1 METQTTTNDWLAK
14 EEETFKQQTQTEYE
28 KLPSL
33 KLVQDDITEFDIDFS
48 IPFKK
53 WTDNENDTIK
63 AIIPCTQ
70 IDEKTKTGIK
80 VNWWLNIKN
89 PIYPEVIRAGRTGQ
103 THFKVLQTGSKKDT
117 KYKLK

>member
-48 IPFKK
+48 KPFNK
-53 WTDNENDTIK
+53 WTDPDTGVIK

-70 IDEKTKTGIK
+70 AGVK

-89 PIYPEVIRAGRTGQ
+89 PTYADVIRAGRTGQ
-103 THFKVLQTGSKKDT
+103 THFKVLQTGTAKAT

>member
-1 METQTTTNDWLAK
+1 MEQQTNATDWLA
-14 EEETFKQQTQTEYE
+14 EEEKTFTQEQTEYE

-48 IPFKK
+48 KPFKK
-53 WTDNENDTIK
+53 WEDKENKTTK
-63 AIIPCTQ
+63 AIIPCLHN
-70 IDEKTKTGIK
+70 GVA

-89 PIYPEVIRAGRTGQ
+89 PVYAEIIKAGRSGQ